1 MQKTMEDI
9 IKSARALPKVPPKE
23 AAAYQRHL
31 EHLTQYVN
39 RTLASEPGIHEL
51 IGNNPL
57 EVMYENHRHHGA
69 FMATVFNIVHYELL
83 AKTIPWVYR
92 AYHGHGF
99 SYDYFPLE
107 LKTWCRAVEERIST
121 PSMKAVQAVY
131 QWMIDIHEDMIA
143 ASKSELPFEMPVDED
158 WLESKKAFTAALLQ
172 GDHRRCLDLAET
184 VVTTH
189 DDVTRFYLQIL
200 QPVMYEIGV
209 LWERGEISVAT
220 EHLASAIVGRVM
232 ATLNPRR
239 YEAPLSK
246 GKIIITASPNEFHE
260 IGAWMLS
267 DVLEQ
272 DGWEVRYLGA
282 NMPAA
287 DLIDMVTAYQPD
299 VLAIS
304 VTMPF
309 NVDKV
314 RDLIGEFRNDPK
326 TESLKIIVGGHVF
339 NDINKLWQMVGADGF
354 ASNLDEAVRII
365 GEWSSRDEKD
375 VFA

>member
-1 MQKTMEDI
+1 MPKP
-9 IKSARALPKVPPKE
+9 IKKILDSARALPIVPRKE
-23 AAAYQRHL
+23 AGVYQHHVEDL
-31 EHLTQYVN
+31 VQDVN
-39 RTLASEPGIHEL
+39 RALASEPGIHEL

-57 EVMYENHRHHGA
+57 EMMYENHRHHGA
-69 FMATVFNIVHYELL
+69 LMATVFNIGHYELL

-107 LKTWCRAVEERIST
+107 LKTWRRAVEMRIAA
-121 PSMKAVQAVY
+121 PSMKAVQAIY

-143 ASKSELPFEMPVDED
+143 ASKSELPFAMPVDED
-158 WLESKKAFTAALLQ
+158 WLETKESFMAALLQ
-172 GDHRRCLDLAET
+172 GNHRRCLELAET
-184 VVTTH
+184 VVNTH
-189 DDVTRFYLQIL
+189 NDVARFYLQIL

-209 LWERGEISVAT
+209 LWERGEISVAV

-239 YEAPLSK
+239 YEAPFLK
-246 GKIIITASPNEFHE
+246 GKMIITASPNEFHE

-272 DGWEVRYLGA
+272 NGWEVRYLGA

-287 DLIDMVTAYQPD
+287 DLIDLVTAYQPD

-314 RDLIGEFRNDPK
+314 RDLITKFRDNPD
-326 TESLKIIVGGHVF
+326 TASLKVIVGGHVF
-339 NDINKLWQMVGADGF
+339 NDIPRLWQLVGADGF

-365 GEWSSRDEKD
+365 GEWSARDEKD
-375 VFA
+375 DVA